1 MFMVAFGI
9 LVEFRGGTGHGSYVG
24 IVAGQC
30 VLGFAGGLFPYPRQ
44 VLIQAATKHEHLALV
59 TGLYLAFYSVGSA
72 FGNTVSG
79 AIWTQILPAKLNTR
93 LAAVTTNATVAI
105 TAYGDPFTF
114 VGEYSVGTPERT
126 AVIEAYRSTQ
136 RLLCVCGICLCTLLV
151 MFAMVLRNPRLGE
164 EHSLPDAEVGERT
177 GDVSRQSKYSKDGS
191 RM

>member
-9 LVEFRGGTGHGSYVG
+9 LVEFRGGTGHGSYAG

-177 GDVSRQSKYSKDGS
+177 GGVSRQSKYSKDGS